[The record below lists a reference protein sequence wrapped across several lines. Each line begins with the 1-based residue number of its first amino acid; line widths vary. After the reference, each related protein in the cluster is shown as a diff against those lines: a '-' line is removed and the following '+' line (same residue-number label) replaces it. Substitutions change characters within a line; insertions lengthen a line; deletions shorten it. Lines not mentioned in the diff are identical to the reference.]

1 MEPAASIDRLP
12 SGVVQAA
19 SVLGY
24 APLHRNAGTN
34 MGKGDKKTPKGKRSA
49 GSYGNARARKPTSKT
64 AGAAAVKTT
73 KTATKPVAKP
83 AVKAPAKTVIK
94 KAAPA
99 AK

>member
-1 MEPAASIDRLP
+1 
-12 SGVVQAA
+12 
-19 SVLGY
+19 
-24 APLHRNAGTN
+24 

-49 GSYGNARARKPTSKT
+49 GSYGNARSRKAPSKT
-64 AGAAAVKTT
+64 VGAAAVKSTKTTT
-73 KTATKPVAKP
+73 KPATKP